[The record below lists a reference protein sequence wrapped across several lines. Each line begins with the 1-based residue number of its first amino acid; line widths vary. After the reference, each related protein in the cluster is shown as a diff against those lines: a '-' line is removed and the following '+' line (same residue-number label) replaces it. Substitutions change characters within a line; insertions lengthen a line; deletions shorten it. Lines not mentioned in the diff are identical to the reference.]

1 MKKVLIVN
9 DEEFL
14 RNVLSTLLTELGF
27 ACFTASSSEDGEKL
41 FFENPDLE
49 AVLMDA
55 LGPEGVLYTLP
66 LLKKIVDSGFKGVL
80 VTMSSNP
87 DYRKEMVNAGCT
99 DEWDSVT
106 GIPVLVRIL
115 NRESVMV
122 LVVDDDEPFQFLVK
136 RWLEEIPQVHVHQAF
151 TTDEALALFETSLSE
166 SEKPYNIIMMDA
178 DLPARFRC
186 MSSCGRCVQKASRE
200 TLWHLRLAK
209 GRLVFSA
216 ARVVMWFSIQMRR
229 AGFSRD
235 SLGKFNKVN
244 LL

>member
-178 DLPARFRC
+178 DLPGSIPVHELVRQMR
-186 MSSCGRCVQKASRE
+186 
-200 TLWHLRLAK
+200 AK
-209 GRLVFSA
+209 GFKGDLVASSTSERAIGLLCSAGCNVVLDTDETRGFLERLV
-216 ARVVMWFSIQMRR
+216 RKIQQ
-229 AGFSRD
+229 S
-235 SLGKFNKVN
+235 
-244 LL
+244 